1 MFAKQWICLDPVD
14 DMSSNI
20 QVLNTSLKVL
30 HWHFSEEI
38 SEAAIK
44 QKLKDSDADLI
55 GITNTTQI
63 LRDDLKGCLQ

>member
-44 QKLKDSDADLI
+44 
-55 GITNTTQI
+55 
-63 LRDDLKGCLQ
+63 